1 MLRRTFMRAG
11 ALAVTATAVLAAC
24 GGGGA
29 PPAGAAG
36 GTGGSSPESPGVEAG
51 TEPLASTSPPTSP
64 DHGMQ
69 PAFPFGE
76 RRALVGG
83 RYPFGIGPT
92 LAGSALGTAA
102 MDDAIRASYGAWKT
116 ANLRPSPAFTASTG
130 SLAGQ
135 RIADGLHVRFTNTA
149 YATVSEGMG
158 YGLLITVVMA
168 GHDPEAQAL
177 FDGLLRTARGRPAH
191 AWMSS
196 GHPEAAYLME
206 WRLAADMGSAG
217 DGWNA
222 TDGDLD
228 MALALLMADRQWGS
242 AGAVDYRREALASI
256 HALKSINFAASG
268 EPRGPQRANSRTSDH
283 MVGHFRS
290 FRAATDDAF
299 WDRAID
305 RCLALVEA
313 IVATYSPLAGLQPG
327 FIVDCDTATPS
338 PSPGWLIESAWE
350 GDYDANATRNPW
362 RWGTDFVFSGD
373 PRWAQVVDRMVRFLK
388 ADCGEDPFQL
398 AGLYRLNGDAIGGRY
413 FAESVAGPLMVGCL
427 VHADHQRLLDT
438 LWATH
443 AAHFTTD
450 YYDSELQ
457 LLPMLVAAGHWWV
470 P

>member
-1 MLRRTFMRAG
+1 
-11 ALAVTATAVLAAC
+11 
-24 GGGGA
+24 
-29 PPAGAAG
+29 
-36 GTGGSSPESPGVEAG
+36 
-51 TEPLASTSPPTSP
+51 
-64 DHGMQ
+64 MQ
-69 PAFPFGE
+69 PNFPFGE

-83 RYPFGIGPT
+83 RYPFGIAPT
-92 LAGSALGTAA
+92 LAGNPLGRTA
-102 MDDAIRASYGAWKT
+102 MDDAIRANYGAWKA
-116 ANLRPSPAFTASTG
+116 ANLQPSPAFTASVG
-130 SLAGQ
+130 SLAGL
-135 RIADGLHVRFTNTA
+135 RIADGLDVRFTNPA

-168 GHDPEAQAL
+168 GHDPEAQTL
-177 FDGLLRTARGRPAH
+177 FNGLLRTARGRPAH
-191 AWMSS
+191 AWISN

-206 WRLAADMGSAG
+206 WRLASDMGSAG

-242 AGAVDYRREALASI
+242 AGEVDYRREALASI
-256 HALKSINFAASG
+256 DALKSINFAASG

-290 FRAATDDAF
+290 FRAATGDAF
-299 WDRAID
+299 WGRAVD
-305 RCLALVEA
+305 RCLTLIEA
-313 IVATYSPLAGLQPG
+313 IVADYSPLIGLQPG
-327 FIVDCDTATPS
+327 FIVDCDTPAPS

-362 RWGTDFVFSGD
+362 RWGTDCVFSGD
-373 PRWAQVVDRMVRFLK
+373 PRWTQVVDRTVRFLK
-388 ADCGEDPFQL
+388 TDCGGDPFSL
-398 AGLYRLNGDAIGGRY
+398 AGMYRLNGTAIGGRY

-427 VHADHQRLLDT
+427 LHADHQGLLDT
-438 LWATH
+438 LWAAH
-443 AAHFTTD
+443 ASHFTTD